1 MDIRQLRYFL
11 AIVEE
16 GSFSRAAK
24 RLNIAQPAL
33 SLHVRKMEETLGTPL
48 LLRHSSGVSA
58 TEAGSLLVERARPL
72 LAGFDHMHEELH
84 QVGKQPG
91 GTVRIGLPGTI
102 SGILSVPLIAHIH
115 RRHPR
120 IKLII
125 AEAMSGFVGEWLEE
139 GRIDLGVLYGA
150 TNSRQVR
157 LEPLLQEELVILL
170 PTGITDSAPAS
181 LATLTSMP
189 LILPSAS
196 HGLRRMIQQRMQ
208 EAGLT
213 FDPAIEV
220 DSYACIKRLVQDGFG
235 CSVLP
240 VHAVVEEVER
250 GLLQARPFAD
260 DRLWRS
266 AYLASH
272 STRLLSRAA
281 TAASLCL
288 REVTAE
294 LIGQGNWLGA
304 SDVQS
309 TPEIDH
315 HDH

>member
-48 LLRHSSGVSA
+48 LLRHASGVSP

-72 LAGFDHMHEELH
+72 LTGFDHLHDELQ
-84 QVGKQPG
+84 QVGQQPG

-102 SGILSVPLIAHIH
+102 SGILSVPLIARIH
-115 RRHPR
+115 TRHPR

-139 GRIDLGVLYGA
+139 GRIDLGVLYGIS
-150 TNSRQVR
+150 NSRQVH
-157 LEPLLQEELVILL
+157 LEPLLQEELIILL
-170 PTGITDSAPAS
+170 PPAQAAPTPATMAS
-181 LATLTSMP
+181 LSSMR

-208 EAGLT
+208 EGGHA
-213 FDPAIEV
+213 FDPAIEI

-240 VHAVVEEVER
+240 VHAVTEEAER
-250 GLLQARPFAD
+250 GLLQAIPFAK
-260 DRLWRS
+260 DRLFRS

-272 STRLLSRAA
+272 STRALSRAA
-281 TAASLCL
+281 KAVSLCL

-294 LIGQGNWLGA
+294 LIGDGLWLGA
-304 SDVQS
+304 NVAQ
-309 TPEIDH
+309 PPRRAP
-315 HDH
+315 

>member
-33 SLHVRKMEETLGTPL
+33 SLHVRKMEEALGTPL

-58 TEAGSLLVERARPL
+58 TEAGTLLVERARPL
-72 LAGFDHMHEELH
+72 LTGFDHMQDELH
-84 QVGKQPG
+84 QVGQQPG

-102 SGILSVPLIAHIH
+102 SGILSVPLIARIH
-115 RRHPR
+115 SRHPR

-125 AEAMSGFVGEWLEE
+125 AEAMSGFVSEWLED
-139 GRIDLGVLYGA
+139 GRIDLGVLYSIS
-150 TNSRQVR
+150 NSRQIR

-170 PTGITDSAPAS
+170 PPGQSAPAPATMAS
-181 LATLTSMP
+181 LSSMR

-240 VHAVVEEVER
+240 VHAVAEEVER
-250 GLLQARPFAD
+250 GLLRAIPFAK
-260 DRLWRS
+260 DRLFRS

-272 STRLLSRAA
+272 ASRALSRAA
-281 TAASLCL
+281 NAVNLCL
-288 REVTAE
+288 REVAAE
-294 LIGQGNWLGA
+294 LISDGVWLGA
-304 SDVQS
+304 NDVQS
-309 TPEIDH
+309 RQATDQRAR
-315 HDH
+315 